1 MSQAQVNF
9 VRQQGFGDAS
19 ARTCDRQYPGLMFQ
33 PRAIG
38 VIALVGVLLQAPWLF
53 LGLSAVL
60 GWNVAVP
67 ALNPFDRLYDALV
80 GARKGLP
87 PLPAAPA
94 PRRFA
99 QGVAATFTLIIGVS
113 LLGVGVWRGCSGVPA
128 LALGALI
135 FGRFCLGSYLY
146 HLATGKATRPAHAT
160 LEPGR
165 VRGRRRDSLADEN
178 ASSPPPRRAPR
189 DAR

>member
-113 LLGVGVWRGCSGVPA
+113 LLVGWSVLAWLFEA
-128 LALGALI
+128 FLLLALGALI

-146 HLATGKATRPAHAT
+146 HLATGKGDFARRT
-160 LEPGR
+160 LPWS
-165 VRGRRRDSLADEN
+165 RGA
-178 ASSPPPRRAPR
+178 
-189 DAR
+189 

>member
-1 MSQAQVNF
+1 MSQAEVNF
-9 VRQQGFGDAS
+9 VRQQGFRDTS
-19 ARTCDRQYPGLMFQ
+19 ARTCDQQYPGLMFQ

-38 VIALVGVLLQAPWLF
+38 VISLAGVLLQAPWLF
-53 LGLSAVL
+53 LGLSTVL
-60 GWNVAVP
+60 WWNVAVP

-80 GARKGLP
+80 GARTGLP
-87 PLPAAPA
+87 PLPPAPT

-113 LLGVGVWRGCSGVPA
+113 LIARWSVLAWLFESFLL

-146 HLATGKATRPAHAT
+146 HLATGQGDFARRT
-160 LEPGR
+160 LPWS
-165 VRGRRRDSLADEN
+165 RGA
-178 ASSPPPRRAPR
+178 
-189 DAR
+189 